1 MFSKRVALIYYHE
14 VFRCKEFVQD
24 PFYTLSKPGIDF
36 LVVVSMIFL
45 VKSFVDIA
53 FFALAFKNL
62 SGNVTI
68 LVVQI
73 LYHS

>member
-1 MFSKRVALIYYHE
+1 
-14 VFRCKEFVQD
+14 
-24 PFYTLSKPGIDF
+24 
-36 LVVVSMIFL
+36 MIFL